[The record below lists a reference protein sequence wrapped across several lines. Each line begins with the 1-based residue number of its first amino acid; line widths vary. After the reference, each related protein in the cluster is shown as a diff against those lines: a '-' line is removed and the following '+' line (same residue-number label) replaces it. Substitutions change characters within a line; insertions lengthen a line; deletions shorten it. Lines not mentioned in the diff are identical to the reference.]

1 MKYLGLLI
9 TILLLFGCST
19 AQLVDTW
26 KNPETTI
33 FESSKVLIV
42 GMTPNMDARSQF
54 EKQLKAEYQ
63 ARGIQAFM
71 SIDIF
76 EPDFTLDKKSEE
88 EINRVINILI
98 ANDFDAILVTK
109 IAGVEDKLNF
119 LKTYSNIENTRK
131 RFRDDYYM
139 NQEIYFNQDYYE
151 KYKIYHAET
160 SLYCLCPAKEREL
173 IWKGYIDITDPRS
186 INKTIKDY
194 TNLLMDV
201 LEEQQLISPKSNLK

>member
-9 TILLLFGCST
+9 TILLLFSCST

-42 GMTPNMDARSQF
+42 GMTPNMDARSRF
-54 EKQLKAEYQ
+54 ESQLKAEYQ
-63 ARGIQAFM
+63 ARGIQAFK

-76 EPDFTLDKKSEE
+76 ETDFTLDKKSEV
-88 EINRVINILI
+88 EIKRVENILI
-98 ANDFDAILVTK
+98 ANNFDAILVTK

-139 NQEIYFNQDYYE
+139 NQEIYFNHDYYE
-151 KYKIYHAET
+151 KYKIYHAES
-160 SLYCLCPAKEREL
+160 SLYCLCPSKDREL

-186 INKTIKDY
+186 IDKTISDY
-194 TNLLMDV
+194 INLLMDV
-201 LEEQQLISPKSNLK
+201 LVKQQLINPKRNIE